1 MKFIEALWTFALRNP
16 HLLYVPAIGF
26 VLSLVVLRIEKRYV
40 EAGVFFGRSS
50 ASSRVNRTSNTA
62 EGGEMPV
69 DNQIDLSI
77 ALKKIHELALADGDL
92 GFEYW
97 HHVGNL
103 LKRANGMQAE
113 IDSLSKELER
123 CRTMLRKSE

>member
-1 MKFIEALWTFALRNP
+1 MKLVESIWTFALNNAA
-16 HLLYVPAIGF
+16 LLYMPAIAF
-26 VLSLVVLRIEKRYV
+26 VLSLILLRIKKRYV
-40 EAGVFFGRSS
+40 EEGVLFGRRS
-50 ASSRVNRTSNTA
+50 ASARVNRALNTA
-62 EGGEMPV
+62 EEEEMPV

-97 HHVGNL
+97 NHVGNL